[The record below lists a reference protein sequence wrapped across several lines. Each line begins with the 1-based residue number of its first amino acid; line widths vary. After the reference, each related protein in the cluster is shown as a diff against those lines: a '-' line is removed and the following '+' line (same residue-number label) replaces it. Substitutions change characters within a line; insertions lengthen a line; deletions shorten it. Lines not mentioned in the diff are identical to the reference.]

1 MYFDLFA
8 KAQREI
14 KYTVIENATK
24 KTKKVSKVSKNV
36 SKTRWVYCFESVD
49 AVYWGYAQI
58 PKTIGEVFTANG
70 FEPKG
75 KARVMTSK

>member
-24 KTKKVSKVSKNV
+24 ETKKVSKVSKNV

-49 AVYWGYAQI
+49 AV
-58 PKTIGEVFTANG
+58 
-70 FEPKG
+70 
-75 KARVMTSK
+75 